1 MLVIEG
7 AQVIKCRS
15 VLCTCYV
22 AGRERKIHAYIQLM
36 FIYLHFFLKKCE
48 FQGAPRHGL
57 HDEE

>member
-22 AGRERKIHAYIQLM
+22 AGREKNTCIYSTNVYI
-36 FIYLHFFLKKCE
+36 FTFL
-48 FQGAPRHGL
+48 F
-57 HDEE
+57 